1 MKKIQ
6 KLLSLLLAIIM
17 LAGALAGCAGGEKP
31 AADTPKN
38 GQTDEQTPAVD
49 TSASAARDDI
59 VIGLVQEPATL
70 DPNNMSDG
78 GGFMVAANI
87 YEGLLW
93 STDDLKIEPLLA
105 KSWDISGDGLVYT
118 FHLEEDVKF
127 HNGEPFTATPSS
139 TRFSTL
145 HTFPVTRRRL
155 KSSTSR
161 LHRSS
166 MMKCPICRRSTSTSC
181 TATMPT

>member
-127 HNGEPFTATPSS
+127 HNGEPFTAEDCKFSYDRAASGGYADSATAFIDS
-139 TRFSTL
+139 TRAVDE
-145 HTFPVTRRRL
+145 HTFEVTL
-155 KSSTSR
+155 
-161 LHRSS
+161 
-166 MMKCPICRRSTSTSC
+166 
-181 TATMPT
+181 